1 MVSVACKQGK
11 DRLKTAI
18 NFLNKNPYFRTAF
31 PIPGKGV
38 LFLKDPYTSLMAT
51 IQNATEVRPVF
62 TAPRRMRTWL
72 SAALYLAKKALSIL
86 LTIFFGVFLTLLIV
100 NYPSGREEASVQSP
114 FQTRLE
120 MQIADI
126 VEEGI
131 YKGTIH
137 LEPNGEPNPQE
148 VAALQG
154 KLRSEAGLDLPFLPR
169 YLLWTLKALRF
180 DWGNLNTAFVQQLS
194 AGQESVGTGGNIVL
208 QTLPN
213 TLLLVGTAYLI
224 VFLLGMP
231 FSLYLARHYG
241 GWLDRTMAMLSPI
254 SSVPSWVFA
263 MLLVT
268 IFAVQLRWLPVT
280 GMFGFHKPTQP
291 IPYVLTL
298 IRHMILPV
306 AALVLSLLFQLIYTW
321 RTFLVIYSE
330 EDYVDLAR
338 AKGLETR
345 LLEKQYILRPAL
357 PYIITSFTTSLIFF
371 WQLTVVLER
380 VFQWPGIGLLYIQAL
395 PNFWGENVAYG
406 DLMVVVQ
413 IVVTFAYM
421 LGILVFL
428 MDIAYVIVDPRIH
441 LVPKSSTTT
450 NTKVRGKGIKG
461 TGVISWMMETTAVR
475 GQPVHRRPVKRR
487 RFSTRELF
495 NRTTEFLQD
504 ARAQLR
510 LFAHQLRLYP
520 SAIFGLVMIALLLA
534 GSLYALL
541 ALPYAQIGREYDQL
555 RATGRN
561 TAPRTAAPLWT
572 NLFSVPPRLSTLI
585 LDENSREAKTS
596 TRTLENGWTEKTM
609 TFQFDYPHREIP
621 SDMFLY
627 FDTTYSEKFP
637 FVSMEWVTPDGRMIN
652 LKSRGIEGDRSY
664 DLNADLPARRLLLE
678 NPIWK
683 KWFVT
688 EGQYTTP
695 PYYLLFAKPGSD
707 KPEPLHGT
715 YQLKLTT
722 LLFEKDSDLKPQL
735 VVLGQVYGLAGTDY
749 WRRDLMVP
757 LFWAMPI
764 ALLVG
769 FVGMLITTLI
779 AMLLPAV
786 GVWFGGWLDNA
797 IQRVAEI
804 NMVLPG
810 LAIAVLINALY
821 GVHIWIILGIVAV
834 LIALG
839 APVKNFR
846 SALLQAKEAPYIEM
860 ARSYGASDSRIIFRY
875 LVPRILPV
883 LIPFLVMQIP
893 TFIFLE
899 ATLGMFNIKS
909 TYPSWGRIIYD
920 ALAKGALY
928 GSPFWV
934 LEPIFLLLLTGLAFA
949 MLGSAL
955 ERILNPR
962 IIETAPTNPEKM

>member
-1 MVSVACKQGK
+1 VA
-11 DRLKTAI
+11 
-18 NFLNKNPYFRTAF
+18 
-31 PIPGKGV
+31 PGQ
-38 LFLKDPYTSLMAT
+38 
-51 IQNATEVRPVF
+51 I
-62 TAPRRMRTWL
+62 RTWF
-72 SAALYLAKKALSIL
+72 SAIRYLAKRALSIL
-86 LTIFFGVFLTLLIV
+86 ITIFIGVFLTLLIV
-100 NYPSGREEASVQSP
+100 NYPSSQAGEPGHSP
-114 FQTRLE
+114 FEGRLE
-120 MQIADI
+120 AQITAIID
-126 VEEGI
+126 EEI

-137 LEPNGEPNPQE
+137 MEPNGEPNQQE
-148 VAALQG
+148 VAALQNR
-154 KLRSEAGLDLPFLPR
+154 LRLEAGLNLPFLPR
-169 YLLWTLKALRF
+169 YLLWTVKALRF
-180 DWGNLNTAFVQQLS
+180 DWGQLNAAFVQQLS
-194 AGQESVGTGGNIVL
+194 AGRETVGTGKNIVL

-213 TLLLVGTAYLI
+213 TLLLVGTAYLL
-224 VFLLGMP
+224 VFLIGMP

-268 IFAVQLRWLPVT
+268 IFAVQLHWLPVT
-280 GMFGFHKPTQP
+280 GMFGFHKPEEP
-291 IPYVLTL
+291 VPYLLTL
-298 IRHMILPV
+298 IRHMLLPV

-338 AKGLETR
+338 AKGLSTR

-395 PNFWGENVAYG
+395 PNFFGERVVYG

-421 LGILVFL
+421 LGILVFV

-441 LVPKSSTTT
+441 LVPAGSTAQAQTRV
-450 NTKVRGKGIKG
+450 KGKRLREGFI
-461 TGVISWMMETTAVR
+461 TWMMDTASVPA
-475 GQPVHRRPVKRR
+475 QPVRHPGRMQHFSFRKLLRGVKES
-487 RFSTRELF
+487 FG
-495 NRTTEFLQD
+495 D
-504 ARAQLR
+504 AHAQVR
-510 LFAHQLRLYP
+510 LFAYQLRLYP
-520 SAIFGLVMIALLLA
+520 SAIFGLLIITCLFA

-561 TAPRTAAPLWT
+561 YAPRTAAPVWL
-572 NLFSVPPRLSTLI
+572 NLFSPAPRLSTLI
-585 LDENSREAKTS
+585 LDGNSPEVSTSMKT
-596 TRTLENGWTEKTM
+596 LNNGWIEKTV
-609 TFQFDYPHREIP
+609 TFQIDYGYRDIP

-627 FDTTYSEKFP
+627 LDPTYSVKFP
-637 FVSMEWVTPDGRMIN
+637 FVSLEWTTPDGRTFN
-652 LKSRGIEGDRSY
+652 LKSRGIEGDSSY
-664 DLNADLPARRLLLE
+664 DINADLPARRLLVE

-683 KWFVT
+683 NWFIT

-695 PYYLLFAKPGSD
+695 PYTLLFAKPDSD
-707 KPEPLHGT
+707 KPEPVRGT

-722 LLFEKDSDLKPQL
+722 LLFEKDSDLQPQL
-735 VVLGQVYGLAGTDY
+735 VLLGQVYGLAGTDY

-769 FVGMLITTLI
+769 FVGMVITTLI
-779 AMLLPAV
+779 AMFLPAL

-804 NMVLPG
+804 NMILPG

-821 GVHIWIILGIVAV
+821 GVHIWIILGIVVV

-860 ARSYGASDSRIIFRY
+860 ARSYGASDTRIIFRY

-920 ALAKGALY
+920 ALSKGALY

-962 IIETAPTNPEKM
+962 IIETTPTSSEKK